1 MRENRNIFSALYPLP
16 STLYPFCM
24 MRPNGIIIAIDG
36 PAGVGKSTV
45 GKLVAGRL
53 GYSFIST
60 GKMYRALAWK
70 ALEKGISLGDD
81 EKLAALAGSVKWE
94 FTKGSGPEAGVS
106 LDGRRLDLELSEES
120 VSKASSGIARLAGV
134 RLFMKDMQRQAGL
147 DGGVVMEGRDIGTN
161 VFPDAELKVY
171 LDASPEARARRRFG
185 QLMARGLAAD
195 YAEILSFII
204 KRDAQDS
211 GRRNNPLK
219 KAEDAHYLDSTAMP
233 REKVVDAIVDLF
245 KSSQPG

>member
-1 MRENRNIFSALYPLP
+1 
-16 STLYPFCM
+16 

-45 GKLVAGRL
+45 GKMVADRV

-70 ALEKGISLGDD
+70 ALELGLDLEDD
-81 EKLAALAGSVKWE
+81 GALVKLAGSLKWG
-94 FTKGSGPEAGVS
+94 FPKGKGPEAGVS
-106 LDGRRLDLELSEES
+106 LDGRALDLEITDERAG
-120 VSKASSGIARLAGV
+120 KASSGIARLAGV
-134 RLFMKDMQRQAGL
+134 RLFMRDMQRQAGVP
-147 DGGVVMEGRDIGTN
+147 GGVVMEGRDIGTN

-171 LDASPEARARRRFG
+171 LDASPEARAERRVG
-185 QLMARGLAAD
+185 QLRGQGLEAD
-195 YAEILSFII
+195 YAQILDFII

-211 GRRNNPLK
+211 GRKNNPLR

-233 REKVVDAIVDLF
+233 RENVVAAIERLF
-245 KSSQPG
+245 REAVKP

>member
-1 MRENRNIFSALYPLP
+1 
-16 STLYPFCM
+16 

-70 ALEKGISLGDD
+70 ALEKGISLEDD
-81 EKLAALAGSVKWE
+81 GKLVALAGSVKWD
-94 FTKGSGPEAGVS
+94 FPKGSGPEADVS
-106 LDGRRLDLELSEES
+106 LDGRTLDLELSEER
-120 VSKASSGIARLAGV
+120 VSKASSGIARLA
-134 RLFMKDMQRQAGL
+134 
-147 DGGVVMEGRDIGTN
+147 GGVVMEGRDIGTN

-171 LDASPEARARRRFG
+171 LDASPEARARRRSG
-185 QLMARGLAAD
+185 QLKAQGLGAD
-195 YAEILSFII
+195 YDEILDFII

-211 GRRNNPLK
+211 GRENNPLK
-219 KAEDAHYLDSTAMP
+219 KAEDAHYLDSTAMQ
-233 REKVVDAIVDLF
+233 REKVVDAIVDLVRSREG
-245 KSSQPG
+245 KGK

>member
-1 MRENRNIFSALYPLP
+1 MRRS
-16 STLYPFCM
+16 
-24 MRPNGIIIAIDG
+24 NGIVIAIDG

-45 GKLVAGRL
+45 GKLVAARV

-70 ALEKGISLGDD
+70 ALETGAGLEDD
-81 EKLAALAGSVKWE
+81 DGLVKLANSLRWE
-94 FTKGSGPEAGVS
+94 FPKGSGPEADVS
-106 LDGRRLDLELSEES
+106 LDGRKLELELAEER

-134 RLFMKDMQRQAGL
+134 RLFMRGMQRAAGL
-147 DGGVVMEGRDIGTN
+147 AGGVVMEGRDIGTN

-171 LDASPEARARRRFG
+171 LDASPEARAGRRSG
-185 QLMARGLAAD
+185 QLRGQGLEAD
-195 YAEILSFII
+195 YGRILDFII

-211 GRRNNPLK
+211 GRKNNPLTR
-219 KAEDAHYLDSTAMP
+219 AADAHYLDSTALP

-245 KSSQPG
+245 RTLKP

>member
-1 MRENRNIFSALYPLP
+1 
-16 STLYPFCM
+16 

-70 ALEKGISLGDD
+70 ALEKGLSLEDD
-81 EKLAALAGSVKWE
+81 GQLVALAGSVKWA
-94 FTKGSGPEAGVS
+94 FPKGSGPEADVS
-106 LDGRRLDLELSEES
+106 LDGRRLDLELSEER

-134 RLFMKDMQRQAGL
+134 RLFMKEMQRQAGL
-147 DGGVVMEGRDIGTN
+147 AGGVVMEGRDIGTN
-161 VFPDAELKVY
+161 VFPDAELKIY
-171 LDASPEARARRRFG
+171 LDASPEARAERRSG
-185 QLMARGLAAD
+185 QLRAQGLEADHAR
-195 YAEILSFII
+195 ILDFII

-211 GRRNNPLK
+211 GRANNPLR
-219 KAEDAHYLDSTAMP
+219 KAEDAHYMDSTSMP
-233 REKVVDAIVDLF
+233 REQVVDAIVELY
-245 KSSQPG
+245 KISHPG